1 MQITGQN
8 ENFSRQIRIDEK
20 STFDIQ
26 GNGSL
31 DTNRTDI
38 DKNKNV
44 AYWTSFQKK
53 KRNQK
58 GKFWNNILNPTC
70 RAVDMNWNSLSSLLW
85 TCFWLH
91 GGT

>member
-1 MQITGQN
+1 MNITMQITGQN

-44 AYWTSFQKK
+44 AY
-53 KRNQK
+53 
-58 GKFWNNILNPTC
+58 
-70 RAVDMNWNSLSSLLW
+70 
-85 TCFWLH
+85 
-91 GGT
+91 